1 MARRRQI
8 GREQA
13 SQDVAQ
19 LSDEEGGRDESQT
32 PRKED
37 DEHQE
42 DAAPQRPPKRSR
54 KRKSGDVND
63 NDDDGD
69 EEERPYASLRPHVQY
84 VSSRVIQNKWT
95 ALPEGVQEKVKELL
109 RAIERPAISS
119 ATKWEIDRNADGA
132 AVERKRMLAQQT
144 ISEMRRMLVKRLPE
158 LTFPPNTRELDFDHE
173 AALLENRNLESQ
185 LATTTGSIDL
195 LRAEIHREKALLA
208 KETSR
213 LNALKSNA
221 KSAAVEK
228 KRLAKKIHPKIKEL
242 DQNDD
247 HVHQRTEMFQLSKD
261 QTLLCDINEDDAEL
275 YPIVKQLRR
284 HLESMRQNSL
294 QVDGLKDAVSRTKA
308 ALDFQGGLQ

>member
-1 MARRRQI
+1 MIHLVVMARRRQI

-173 AALLENRNLESQ
+173 AALLENVCSHQALGWKLLLSSCMS
-185 LATTTGSIDL
+185 ADL
-195 LRAEIHREKALLA
+195 
-208 KETSR
+208 
-213 LNALKSNA
+213 
-221 KSAAVEK
+221 
-228 KRLAKKIHPKIKEL
+228 
-242 DQNDD
+242 
-247 HVHQRTEMFQLSKD
+247 
-261 QTLLCDINEDDAEL
+261 
-275 YPIVKQLRR
+275 
-284 HLESMRQNSL
+284 
-294 QVDGLKDAVSRTKA
+294 VSRGILNHNLLPRQARLICYEQKSTVKRHC
-308 ALDFQGGLQ
+308 LQRRLVVSMP